1 MILPAATLAEFNER
15 GFTCLPQISSPAEL
29 QELRAIFEQLFM
41 KRAGRKEGM
50 QYDILGHDEDQAE
63 QSLPTIINPSNY
75 APALRHL
82 QCRDN
87 AAAIARQLLGPR
99 ATRAFEQVI
108 LKPPM
113 VGGPTPWHQ
122 DEAYRVDPDFAYQQV
137 SIWMPLRDATTGN
150 GCMQFIPGSHRS
162 GILPHSSPGGD
173 RRIHAIECA
182 EGFDS
187 STAVACPL
195 PAGHATVHHGR
206 TLHFAGPNRS
216 PEARYAFILSFEIP
230 PEPLRTARNFYWNA
244 EKQAPNRTR
253 RRQWRMR
260 GGIVIEGLRKLRAGM
275 WREPARLAF
284 EARRAVRAL
293 LSRQHPN

>member
-1 MILPAATLAEFNER
+1 MILPAASLAQFNEL
-15 GFTCLPQISSPAEL
+15 GFTCLPQLSNPAEL
-29 QELRAIFEQLFM
+29 QALRTIFEQLFM
-41 KRAGRKEGM
+41 RRAGRKEGM
-50 QYDILGHDEDQAE
+50 QYDILGHDEDQVE

-75 APALRHL
+75 APALRRL
-82 QCRDN
+82 QCRYN
-87 AAAIARQLLGPR
+87 AAVIARQLLGPR

-137 SIWMPLRDATTGN
+137 SIWMPLRDATTAN

-162 GILPHSSPGGD
+162 GILPHRSPGGD
-173 RRIHAIECA
+173 RRVHAIECA

-187 STAVACPL
+187 SMAVACPL

-216 PEARYAFILSFEIP
+216 PEARYAFILSFEVP
-230 PEPLRTARNFYWNA
+230 PEPLRTARNFYWNS
-244 EKQAPNRTR
+244 EKEAANKAR
-253 RRQWRMR
+253 RRQWRMK
-260 GGIVIEGLRKLRAGM
+260 GGIVIEGLRKLRSGM

-293 LSRQHPN
+293 WSRHDS